1 MGPLLRR
8 AFDRLA
14 AAVRVAVVVLALAM
28 LAALSLQVFMRFVVG
43 QPLSWSEELALA
55 CFSWSMLLGIALG
68 VREAIHVRM
77 DLLADRLPQPLRHAL
92 DRLVAC
98 ATAGVGA
105 FVAWAGAGYVAD
117 SLGTTSAAIGYPIA
131 FLYACA
137 PACGGRVALFALEV
151 AVLGPAPTAPAA
163 AD

>member
-1 MGPLLRR
+1 MGPLLRL

-137 PACGGRVALFALEV
+137 PACGGLVALFALEV
-151 AVLGPAPTAPAA
+151 AVLGPAPKAPAA